1 MRGTRRG
8 GEDRNGTAA
17 DTLPG
22 LTGTAAGD
30 ASASPAGQAGPE
42 PGGEAAGGPGD
53 GGRVAGDEIE
63 RELYD
68 AGATWIAGVDEVG
81 RGAWAGPVVVCA
93 ALAAPGLGRPP
104 EVPGRGGRPVRLT
117 DSKLLTAAHREA
129 FAEVLPGW
137 LAGHAIGESSAA
149 EIDEVGM
156 TEALRRAA
164 RRALEALPHRPDVV
178 ILDGG
183 HDFVRRPWRV
193 RCEVKADR
201 RSVTVAAASVL
212 AKVYR
217 DRLMAALAP
226 EHPDFAFD
234 ANAGY
239 PSPEHQRALAESG
252 PTPHH
257 RLSWS
262 YLDDLPQWR
271 HLRKHRDPHAGSG
284 QLTLL

>member
-1 MRGTRRG
+1 VPRHDGDDMLP
-8 GEDRNGTAA
+8 GTADAEFAMEIAMANATANATGNAEDGA
-17 DTLPG
+17 DG
-22 LTGTAAGD
+22 RAAD
-30 ASASPAGQAGPE
+30 
-42 PGGEAAGGPGD
+42 D
-53 GGRVAGDEIE
+53 RIE
-63 RELYD
+63 RGLRD
-68 AGATWIAGVDEVG
+68 AGAAWIAGVDEVG

-93 ALAAPGLGRPP
+93 ALAPQGPLDPP
-104 EVPGRGGRPVRLT
+104 ELPGRGGRTVRLT
-117 DSKLLTAAHREA
+117 DSKLLSAAHREA

-137 LAGHAIGESSAA
+137 LAGHAIGESSPA

-164 RRALEALPHRPDVV
+164 HRALEALPYRPDVV

-183 HDFVRRPWRV
+183 HDFVRSPWRV
-193 RCEVKADR
+193 RCEVRADR

-212 AKVYR
+212 AKVHR

-226 EHPDFAFD
+226 EHPEFAFD

-239 PSPEHQRALAESG
+239 PSPEHRRALAALG

-271 HLRKHRDPHAGSG
+271 HLRKRRDPLADSG